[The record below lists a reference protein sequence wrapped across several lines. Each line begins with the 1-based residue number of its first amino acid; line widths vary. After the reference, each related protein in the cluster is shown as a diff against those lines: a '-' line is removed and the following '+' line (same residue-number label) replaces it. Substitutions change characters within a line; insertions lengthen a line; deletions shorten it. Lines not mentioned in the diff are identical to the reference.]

1 MFLYYLKLRLYLADM
16 KKPFHMILML
26 IALVSFSNE
35 TIGQDARKIKRM
47 ISPVEFDGRPDEPAW
62 QTLELFPLTMNRPNF
77 GLEPSEKSEVR
88 IGYDD
93 GFLWIGANLYMND
106 ASRIFAVTK
115 KRDEMLFD
123 YDAFGVLLDTYN
135 DNENGLAFYT
145 APTGLRTDYTIS
157 NDASGGGFG
166 PNGPSFMNFDWN
178 TFWDVKTSRDDK
190 GWYVEMR
197 IPFSSLKFK
206 SEKDIATMGL
216 IITRN
221 ISANNETDSYPAI
234 DPKFGFMATNKPSQA
249 QTVEIE
255 GARPTRPI
263 YFSPYVLGGFSRDYV
278 MNEGQ
283 TDYVKQ
289 DNPQYNIGGD
299 IKYNI
304 NSNLTLDLTANTDF
318 AQIEADDQQ
327 VNLTRYSLFFPE
339 KRKFFQER
347 SSLFDFSLGG
357 FSDNLFYSRNI
368 GIADGDPI
376 RIYGGARLTGRLGKW
391 DMGFL
396 DMQTAEHEQTPGEN
410 FGVLRMRRQ
419 VINQNS
425 YVGGIVTSRI
435 GMNGS
440 QNVAYG
446 LDGIWRIFG
455 DDYVNVKW
463 SQTYD
468 SNIDNKMNS
477 LDPSFILVNWERR
490 SEKGFAYNLNY
501 TYSGEEFN
509 PGVGF
514 IMRNSVQG
522 LNAELM
528 YGWLPGEK
536 SKLFNSKVYVKC
548 REYRRVTDGGLE
560 SAEISPGFEIN
571 TKRGIHMET
580 EIVTQKEGVQQDFNL
595 SDSIRIYAGEYTFV
609 GSEIRFGTSQARK
622 ISLMSNANI
631 GQFYDG
637 NRLGVRVEPT
647 FNISSSLNMSAAYEF
662 NALRFPDRATNNS
675 LDIHSVNV
683 KVLYMFSTKLSASV
697 LAQYVNTEDDLIFNF
712 RLRYNPREGNDFYLV
727 FNDYRSV
734 ANENSIP
741 QAPKYFNET
750 VMVKYIHTFIL

>member
-1 MFLYYLKLRLYLADM
+1 MRKAL
-16 KKPFHMILML
+16 PMIIL
-26 IALVSFSNE
+26 LVAISSFN
-35 TIGQDARKIKRM
+35 TDLIGQEAVKIKR
-47 ISPVEFDGRPDEPAW
+47 ITGIIEFDGIPDEAAW
-62 QTLELFPLTMNRPNF
+62 QTLEIFPLTMNKPNF

-88 IGYDD
+88 IGYDN
-93 GFLWIGANLYMND
+93 GFLWIGASLYMND
-106 ASRIFAVTK
+106 ASRIFSVTK

-123 YDAFGVLLDTYN
+123 YDAFGVILDTYN

-166 PNGPSFMNFDWN
+166 PSGPSFMNFDWN
-178 TFWDVKTSRDDK
+178 TFWDVRTSRDDK

-206 SEKDIATMGL
+206 SENDVATMGL

-234 DPKFGFMATNKPSQA
+234 DPKYGFMAVNKPSLA
-249 QTVEIE
+249 QTIEIE
-255 GARPTRPI
+255 GARPTKPL
-263 YFSPYVLGGFSRDYV
+263 YVSPYVLGGFSREWS
-278 MNEGQ
+278 MNEEE
-283 TDYVKQ
+283 TSYVKE
-289 DNPQYNIGGD
+289 DNPQYNAGGD

-357 FSDNLFYSRNI
+357 HSDNLFYSRNI

-396 DMQTAEHEQTPGEN
+396 DMQTAEHKETPGEN

-425 YVGGIVTSRI
+425 YVGGILTSRL
-435 GMNGS
+435 GMNGY
-440 QNVAYG
+440 QNIAYG
-446 LDGIWRIFG
+446 VDGIFRLFG
-455 DDYVNVKW
+455 DDYLNVKW

-468 SNIDNKMNS
+468 SEVNNKMNS
-477 LDPSFILVNWERR
+477 LDPSFILLNWERR
-490 SEKGFAYNLNY
+490 SEEGIGYNLNY
-501 TYSGEEFN
+501 TYSGQEFN

-514 IMRNSVQG
+514 IRLAGVQG
-522 LNAELM
+522 LNGQLM
-528 YGWLPGEK
+528 YGWIPGEK
-536 SKLFNSKVYVKC
+536 SKLLNYNINVRGERYT
-548 REYRRVTDGGLE
+548 RLEDGGLE
-560 SAEISPGFEIN
+560 SMKVSPGFEIN
-571 TKRGIHMET
+571 TKKGIHT
-580 EIVTQKEGVQQDFNL
+580 EAGLEMQNEGVLYDFNL
-595 SDSIRIYAGEYTFV
+595 SDSIIIYAGDYSFI
-609 GSEIRFGTSQARK
+609 GSEFRFGTSQARK
-622 ISLMSNANI
+622 ISIRADANI

-637 NRLGVRVEPT
+637 NRIGFRVEPN
-647 FNISSSLNMSAAYEF
+647 FNVSSSLNLSAAYEF
-662 NALRFPDRATNNS
+662 NAIRFPERETNNA
-675 LDIHSVNV
+675 LDIHSVNL
-683 KVLYMFSTKLSASV
+683 KALYMFSTKLSASV
-697 LAQYVNTEDDLIFNF
+697 LLQYINTEDDLITNF

-727 FNDYRSV
+727 YNDYRGVSDKYIV
-734 ANENSIP
+734 PEP
-741 QAPKYFNET
+741 PKFFNKT
-750 VMVKYIHTFIL
+750 IMFKYIHTFVL